1 MILRT
6 LSQQWRLHYLLIRR
20 RRPATSCGFSVHAVG
35 YIVALIQ
42 PITAITLSTA
52 WLPRSLQLSI
62 SGTID
67 STHSQA
73 SRQQLRILDMFRLIV
88 IIAVC
93 KTGSV
98 RCQHVTTATAYVLSR
113 LQPLRTV
120 LCLALRSRVI
130 FDWILLLVVMKYGR
144 FKYK

>member
-6 LSQQWRLHYLLIRR
+6 LSQQRRLHYLLIRR

-35 YIVALIQ
+35 YIVALIP

-67 STHSQA
+67 STSQA
-73 SRQQLRILDMFRLIV
+73 ARQQLRILDMFRLIV

-98 RCQHVTTATAYVLSR
+98 RCQHVATATAYVLSR

-130 FDWILLLVVMKYGR
+130 FVWILLLVVMKYGR